1 VLNYI
6 LVTIAFHI
14 DSGSFNFGSGTNN
27 QQDYIKLRSIIYGD
41 GASWIGA
48 STKRFVDGYVQTRS
62 TTAFV
67 LPVGHSGF
75 MRQQV
80 TPSTSEGVDAGFRST
95 PNSIGSVLGES
106 ISSISSIEYWDIK
119 VRE

>member
-1 VLNYI
+1 
-6 LVTIAFHI
+6 VTIAFFILIPEVLILVH
-14 DSGSFNFGSGTNN
+14 NNN

-67 LPVGHSGF
+67 LPVDILVF
-75 MRQQV
+75 MRHQV
-80 TPSTSEGVDAGFRST
+80 TPSTSEGVDAAYFRST

>member
-1 VLNYI
+1 MWFRHRSITLELYI
-6 LVTIAFHI
+6 GDNSILHI
-14 DSGSFNFGSGTNN
+14 DSGSFNFGSHNNN

-67 LPVGHSGF
+67 LPVGHSVF

-80 TPSTSEGVDAGFRST
+80 TPSTSKELMLLILDLHQTQLAVF
-95 PNSIGSVLGES
+95 
-106 ISSISSIEYWDIK
+106 
-119 VRE
+119 